1 MTDPASHHTDP
12 LEEALSQGAQ
22 HAAQLVSLGAAM
34 AQVVLQRRALR
45 DARKIAVGDQ
55 EATGAVSEQE
65 RAAYAEARLAWAPA
79 HDARWL
85 TGAAVL
91 DAARAWA
98 AAASYADAD
107 PSAAAA
113 LRKCEDRL
121 RQLHPYAMARY
132 DRLRAEGMT
141 AVDAMCEAAPM
152 FDRPPHARPGHPAP
166 TRPALPAGAASLPE
180 QNTPGQAQPP
190 KPVSAPPEAAETRG
204 RAIAARLQA
213 RAREEGRNELAP
225 AELATVLETVTNLPA
240 DVIERIAG
248 HAARDG
254 TAGAQQA
261 GRMTAAQLAA
271 ASFPYTAAQSV
282 AAATTATVAQPR
294 SSTSRRRARRPGR
307 SV

>member
-1 MTDPASHHTDP
+1 MNDPASHHTDP
-12 LEEALSQGAQ
+12 LEEALSQGA

-180 QNTPGQAQPP
+180 QN
-190 KPVSAPPEAAETRG
+190 K
-204 RAIAARLQA
+204 
-213 RAREEGRNELAP
+213 
-225 AELATVLETVTNLPA
+225 
-240 DVIERIAG
+240 RIAG

>member
-141 AVDAMCEAAPM
+141 AVDAMCEGGA
-152 FDRPPHARPGHPAP
+152 DVRPPSSCTARPSGSNTARAFRRRRFP
-166 TRPALPAGAASLPE
+166 TRAEHPWPGPAA
-180 QNTPGQAQPP
+180 
-190 KPVSAPPEAAETRG
+190 
-204 RAIAARLQA
+204 
-213 RAREEGRNELAP
+213 
-225 AELATVLETVTNLPA
+225 
-240 DVIERIAG
+240 
-248 HAARDG
+248 
-254 TAGAQQA
+254 
-261 GRMTAAQLAA
+261 
-271 ASFPYTAAQSV
+271 
-282 AAATTATVAQPR
+282 
-294 SSTSRRRARRPGR
+294 
-307 SV
+307 